1 MSMGTCVKLPLGPRG
16 RPKVFRHRF
25 LFCLQRAPTSRRPT
39 VSACEK
45 AAAQYVDKAHSR
57 SVRRRS
63 CEIANVL
70 LNRSKNSAGSQLQVS
85 QRRSLAL
92 LHKVAPTL
100 PLLTH
105 PRFTSNISLFTM
117 FLKIPSA
124 HREIFLVGTL
134 TVLRTRERKDVP
146 CLPRWSR
153 EALVDRSPNTRC
165 KYTPLLK

>member
-1 MSMGTCVKLPLGPRG
+1 MLLQFPKMSMGACVKLPFGPRG
-16 RPKVFRHRF
+16 GPEVFGHPF
-25 LFCLQRAPTSRRPT
+25 LFCLQQAPSSRRPT

-45 AAAQYVDKAHSR
+45 AAAQYGDKAHWR

-92 LHKVAPTL
+92 LHKVARTL

-105 PRFTSNISLFTM
+105 QRFTSNISLFTM

-124 HREIFLVGTL
+124 Y
-134 TVLRTRERKDVP
+134 RKF
-146 CLPRWSR
+146 
-153 EALVDRSPNTRC
+153 
-165 KYTPLLK
+165 YLLAHWPYCVRGSGKTFHVFRGCRGRR